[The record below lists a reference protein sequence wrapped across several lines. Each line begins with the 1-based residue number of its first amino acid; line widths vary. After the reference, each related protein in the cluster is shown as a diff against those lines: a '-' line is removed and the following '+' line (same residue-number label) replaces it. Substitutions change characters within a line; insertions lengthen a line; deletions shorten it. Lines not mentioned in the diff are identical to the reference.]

1 MRRTTSVWGGLSA
14 IVVLL
19 ALTTAVWA
27 SDVCYFDPDG
37 AYICQIDEPPSGG
50 PVVGPPVEEPPE
62 PPPPPSLQF
71 LYTGIDPNTGGDCYY
86 WSSVPGGLD
95 AWNAA
100 NDPAVITITTSFPE
114 CTAVPVVVI
123 DLFGWEVFRS
133 WPLAG
138 PEPTMSPEV
147 SGVTGV
153 PTWITATPAG
163 DIIEDVVLPDGRT
176 LQVRGRIVVLSIDW
190 GDGTWS
196 NHLPT
201 DALIP
206 GAVQHTYAT
215 KTCTAAEREE
225 RRGELCHP
233 SLEAYPITLVY
244 TWEGEYRV
252 LPDAAWTVLGTLDR
266 TTTVDYDIDEIVGVL
281 NG

>member
-1 MRRTTSVWGGLSA
+1 MT
-14 IVVLL
+14 
-19 ALTTAVWA
+19 
-27 SDVCYFDPDG
+27 DPVSG
-37 AYICQIDEPPSGG
+37 RIICEIIEPPSGG

-71 LYTGIDPNTGGDCYY
+71 LYTGVDPNTGGDCFY

-95 AWNAA
+95 AWDAA

-114 CTAVPVVVI
+114 CTAVPTIVI

-133 WPLAG
+133 WPLAA
-138 PEPTMSPEV
+138 PDPSMSPEV

-153 PTWITATPAG
+153 PTWITATPVG
-163 DIIEDVVLPDGRT
+163 DIVEDVVLPDGRT
-176 LQVRGRIVVLSIDW
+176 LQVRGRIVVLSVDW

-196 NHLPT
+196 NHLPA
-201 DALIP
+201 DAETP
-206 GAVQHTYAT
+206 GAVQHTYTT
-215 KTCTAAEREE
+215 KTCTATERDE
-225 RRGELCHP
+225 RRGGLCHP

-252 LPDAAWTVLGTLDR
+252 LPDAAWTLLGTLDR
-266 TTTVDYDIDEIVGVL
+266 TTTIEYDIDEIIGVL
-281 NG
+281 NA